1 MRRDYMKIFALSL
14 SILGLM
20 CLNMSVLTAFEVCP
34 AVIGSVGN
42 LGSMGTNAAFWGGR
56 SGLLFL
62 GSISIGI
69 YAIRQF

>member
-1 MRRDYMKIFALSL
+1 MKIFALSL

-20 CLNMSVLTAFEVCP
+20 CLIMSVLTVFEICP

-42 LGSMGTNAAFWGGR
+42 LGSAGTNAMFWGGL

-62 GSISIGI
+62 GSISIGL
-69 YAIRQF
+69 YAIREF